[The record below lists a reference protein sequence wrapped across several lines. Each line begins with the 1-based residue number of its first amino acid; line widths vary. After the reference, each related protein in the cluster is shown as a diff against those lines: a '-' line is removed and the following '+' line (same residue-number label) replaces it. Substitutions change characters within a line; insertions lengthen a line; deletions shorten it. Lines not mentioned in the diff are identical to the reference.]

1 MRIILCFFSPICLL
15 PIIIYKVAYFFK
27 HKKLEGQTTEEKKFS
42 EQPTHNDSKPK
53 EFKTHDMEI
62 NESIMKVKEA
72 PRIEEKPKTP
82 CPNCGTGNGLNAK
95 RCFNYGTALENKE

>member
-1 MRIILCFFSPICLL
+1 
-15 PIIIYKVAYFFK
+15 
-27 HKKLEGQTTEEKKFS
+27 
-42 EQPTHNDSKPK
+42 
-53 EFKTHDMEI
+53 MEI

-95 RCFNYGTALENKE
+95 RCFNCGTALENKE